1 MKYPTAHLTAW
12 GYFWFAWASVGVA
25 VELYW
30 VFANTANTLSR
41 QIWAVEGIDF
51 AHPLDF
57 AEWAPA
63 HWAMAITLWL
73 FFGWLSIHFPFA
85 YLR

>member
-12 GYFWFAWASVGVA
+12 GYFWLAWMLTAVA

-30 VFANTANTLSR
+30 VLVNTANTLSR

-51 AHPLDF
+51 SHPLDF
-57 AEWAPA
+57 AEWQPL
-63 HWAMAITLWL
+63 HWTVAVTLWL
-73 FFGWLSIHFPFA
+73 FFAWLSVHFPFA